1 MDEDTLA
8 LILSRMDENHQ
19 DLKEVKESISEIKS
33 GIVGQVHCDAYRRD
47 FTAKLSEHTEQIREL
62 KTVCD
67 GYQATKTILISETAL
82 RDAKDDAIKQSGNR
96 YDSLEP
102 RVAEL
107 ERYVKLV
114 GFVWGNPAVK
124 TLLVGSLLT
133 MIGVYWGRIGQY
145 GWHVVGGFLVAV
157 AIVLAMSWISRRK
170 NREVT
175 KTTTKKLFGLK
186 FLLVF
191 LAVISI
197 ATAQDNI
204 SCEQH
209 PVVFGVDKIP
219 HVIEYWGGWLDIFMS
234 NDTFPTPIGNNSSQL
249 MTA

>member
-33 GIVGQVHCDAYRRD
+33 GIVGQVHCDAYRKD
-47 FTAKLSEHTEQIREL
+47 FNHRLVKVEE
-62 KTVCD
+62 VCTS
-67 GYQATKTILISETAL
+67 YQATKAVLISETAL
-82 RDAKDDAIKQSGNR
+82 RDAKDDAINHSDGKVKA
-96 YDSLEP
+96 LEA
-102 RVAEL
+102 RVETL
-107 ERYVKLV
+107 ENYPKLA
-114 GFVWGNPAVK
+114 GFVWSNPIVK
-124 TLLVGSLLT
+124 TLVVGSLLT
-133 MIGVYWGRIGQY
+133 AVGVYWGRIGQY
-145 GWHVVGGFLVAV
+145 GWHIVGAFLGAV
-157 AIVLAMSWISRRK
+157 AIVLMMSWISRRK

-175 KTTTKKLFGLK
+175 KNTTKKLFGIK

-219 HVIEYWGGWLDIFMS
+219 SVIEYWGGWLDIFMS
-234 NDTFPTPIGNNSSQL
+234 NDTFPAPIGNNSSQL

>member
-8 LILSRMDENHQ
+8 LILSRMDENHA

-33 GIVGQVHCDAYRRD
+33 GIVGQVHCDAYRKD
-47 FTAKLSEHTEQIREL
+47 FNHRLVKVEE
-62 KTVCD
+62 VCTS
-67 GYQATKTILISETAL
+67 YQATKAVLISETAL

-145 GWHVVGGFLVAV
+145 GWHLVGAFLGAV
-157 AIVLAMSWISRRK
+157 AIVLVMSWISRRK

-186 FLLVF
+186 FLIV
-191 LAVISI
+191 VMGVVSVCS
-197 ATAQDNI
+197 AQEPPDGI
-204 SCEQH
+204 TCEQH
-209 PVVFGVDKIP
+209 PVIFNMDKLP
-219 HVIEYWGGWLDIFMS
+219 QVIEYWGGWLNSFMS
-234 NDTFPTPIGNNSSQL
+234 NDTFPAPIGNNSSQK

>member
-47 FTAKLSEHTEQIREL
+47 FTAKLTAHESQIREIR
-62 KTVCD
+62 TICD
-67 GYQATKTILISETAL
+67 GYQATKTLLISENEL
-82 RDAKDDAIKQSGNR
+82 RDAKDEAINQSDGKVKA
-96 YDSLEP
+96 LEA
-102 RVAEL
+102 RVETL
-107 ERYVKLV
+107 ENYPKLA
-114 GFVWGNPAVK
+114 GFVWGNPLVK
-124 TLLVGSLLT
+124 TLVIGSVLT
-133 MIGVYWGRIGQY
+133 AAGVYWGRIGQY
-145 GWHVVGGFLVAV
+145 GWHIVGAFLGAV
-157 AIVLAMSWISRRK
+157 AIVLMMSWISRRK

-175 KTTTKKLFGLK
+175 KNTTKKLFGIK

-234 NDTFPTPIGNNSSQL
+234 NDTFPAPIGNNSSQL